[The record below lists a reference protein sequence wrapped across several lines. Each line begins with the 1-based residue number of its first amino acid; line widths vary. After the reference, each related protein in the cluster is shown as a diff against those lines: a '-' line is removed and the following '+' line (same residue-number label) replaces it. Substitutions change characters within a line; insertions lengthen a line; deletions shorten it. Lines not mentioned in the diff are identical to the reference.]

1 MTTYIYNEHDENQVQ
16 SMRRKLKKKKRKRR
30 GCLVIIALFL
40 AFLLVFFF
48 SDMSKVKKITVTG
61 CKVTSQE
68 TIVEQL
74 PIKSKQTYFFK
85 VNKKQIAKQIENMIF
100 VEKATVSKDLIGNI
114 KINIK
119 ENNAS
124 LYGYVNNI
132 LYVADQDGVIEQ
144 DQQQKWLSYVQRC
157 PQMMNF
163 DEEHFQSFV
172 QAYVKLPSVV
182 QNQISSVVFE
192 PDEKDQTKCKLELDD
207 GKVFYV
213 RIEDMEKQLTSTNYY
228 LVIQSYP
235 DYKYYDFLGKN
246 VYVYN

>member
-16 SMRRKLKKKKRKRR
+16 SMRRKFKKKKRKRR

-85 VNKKQIAKQIENMIF
+85 VNKKQIAKQIENIIF
-100 VEKATVSKDLIGNI
+100 VEKA
-114 KINIK
+114 NIK

-182 QNQISSVVFE
+182 QNQISSIVFE
-192 PDEKDQTKCKLELDD
+192 PDEKDQTRCRLELDD
-207 GKVFYV
+207 GKIFYV
-213 RIEDMEKQLTSTNYY
+213 RIEDMKKQLTSTNYY
-228 LVIQSYP
+228 LVVQSYP
-235 DYKYYDFLGKN
+235 DYKYYNFLGKN

>member
-1 MTTYIYNEHDENQVQ
+1 MTDRDRILGLLDEIH
-16 SMRRKLKKKKRKRR
+16 S
-30 GCLVIIALFL
+30 LVEENGNADGTLRFDTLRAIIALDF
-40 AFLLVFFF
+40 
-48 SDMSKVKKITVTG
+48 VKT
-61 CKVTSQE
+61 E
-68 TIVEQL
+68 
-74 PIKSKQTYFFK
+74 
-85 VNKKQIAKQIENMIF
+85 IEKMIF
-100 VEKATVSKDLIGNI
+100 VEKATVTKDLIGNI
-114 KINIK
+114 KIRIK

-124 LYGYVNNI
+124 LYGYINNI
-132 LYVADQDGVIEQ
+132 LYVADQDGILEQ
-144 DQQQKWLSYVQRC
+144 DQQQKWISYVQRC

-172 QAYVKLPSVV
+172 KAYVKLPSVV
-182 QNQISSVVFE
+182 QNQISSIVFE

-207 GKVFYV
+207 GKIFYV